1 MSETITAAADAAANT
16 LAAVSNGTA
25 AGVKATAVLPALLQL
40 LQRPGA
46 FFSGVAGPALKAF
59 VMGQWGWSETGYH
72 ALVAF
77 LCANAMAG
85 FVTITAL
92 VLTLA
97 ERKVAGFFQNRKG
110 PNRVGPWGLLQPI
123 ADVLKLLQK
132 EDIIPRAAD
141 KPVFMLAP
149 FVGMIA
155 TYMVLAIIPF
165 DKGMAVTDLN
175 IGVLYITAISGLG
188 VLSILMAGWSS
199 ANKYS
204 LLGGLRS
211 AAQIVSYELSPA
223 LVVLAVVLFCGT
235 LSVQGIVEHQG
246 PNWNLWAMGP
256 MGVLS
261 FLIYLVAGT
270 AEINRAP
277 FDLPEAESELVA
289 GYHTEYSGMRFSMFQ
304 LAEFMNMFI
313 IAALAATLF
322 LGGWQPL
329 HITVDGSNW
338 LAFLGFLDQVPG
350 YVYFFAKTILV
361 MFVIMWFRWTFPRV
375 RVDQLMKLEWKI
387 LLPLAFLNLIAVAL
401 WAAVGFGK

>member
-1 MSETITAAADAAANT
+1 MSEKLIIVRDFVIHLVRLPGDTLSTI
-16 LAAVSNGTA
+16 V
-25 AGVKATAVLPALLQL
+25 
-40 LQRPGA
+40 
-46 FFSGVAGPALKAF
+46 GPALKTL
-59 VMGQWGWSETGYH
+59 VMERFGWPENGYH

-85 FVTITAL
+85 FVTVTAL

-97 ERKVAGFFQNRKG
+97 ERKVAGYFQNRLG

-123 ADVLKLLQK
+123 ADVVKLLQK
-132 EDIIPRAAD
+132 EDTVPRLAD
-141 KPVFMLAP
+141 KPIFYLAP
-149 FVGMIA
+149 FIGMIA

-165 DKGMAVTDLN
+165 DKGLSVTDPSL
-175 IGVLYITAISGLG
+175 GVLYVTAVSGLG

-223 LVVLAVVLFCGT
+223 LVVLSVSLFCGT
-235 LSVQGIVEHQG
+235 LSIQSIVAHQAS
-246 PNWNLWAMGP
+246 NWNLWHMGP
-256 MGVLS
+256 MGVVGC
-261 FLIYLVAGT
+261 LIFLVAGT

-313 IAALAATLF
+313 IAALTATFF

-329 HITVDGSNW
+329 HITVHGTN
-338 LAFLGFLDQVPG
+338 LVAFLGFLDLVPG
-350 YVYFFAKTILV
+350 YIYFFAKTVSV
-361 MFVIMWFRWTFPRV
+361 MAVIMWFRWTFPRV

-387 LLPLAFLNLIAVAL
+387 LLPLSFVNLLLVAV
-401 WAAVGFGK
+401 WAACGFGR

>member
-1 MSETITAAADAAANT
+1 MMDSQT
-16 LAAVSNGTA
+16 LASALDLGTQL
-25 AGVKATAVLPALLQL
+25 VLH
-40 LQRPGA
+40 PGA
-46 FFSGVAGPALKAF
+46 AFSQVIGPALKSLLMDRF
-59 VMGQWGWSETGYH
+59 GFTELGYH
-72 ALVAF
+72 AVVAF

-85 FVTITAL
+85 FVTVTAL

-97 ERKVAGFFQNRKG
+97 ERKVAAFFQNRKG

-132 EDIIPRAAD
+132 EDIVPRNAD
-141 KPVFMLAP
+141 KPVFLLAP

-165 DKGMAVTDLN
+165 DDGLSVTDLN
-175 IGVLYITAISGLG
+175 VGVLYITAVSGLG

-223 LVVLAVVLFCGT
+223 LVVLSVVLYSGT
-235 LSVQGIVEHQG
+235 LSVQGIVREQAAG
-246 PNWNLWAMGP
+246 WNLWAMGP
-256 MGVLS
+256 MGL
-261 FLIYLVAGT
+261 LGLCIYLIAGT

-277 FDLPEAESELVA
+277 FDLPEAESELTA

-313 IAALAATLF
+313 IAALTATLF
-322 LGGWQPL
+322 LGGWQPVMVAGKNL
-329 HITVDGSNW
+329 
-338 LAFLGFLDQVPG
+338 LAGLPGLALIPG
-350 YVYFFAKTILV
+350 YVYFFTKTIAV

-387 LLPLAFLNLIAVAL
+387 LLPLSFVNLLAVAL
-401 WAAVGFGK
+401 WTAVRFSK

>member
-1 MSETITAAADAAANT
+1 MMDPLNLSSAVA
-16 LAAVSNGTA
+16 LAQQL
-25 AGVKATAVLPALLQL
+25 VL
-40 LQRPGA
+40 RPGEA
-46 FFSGVAGPALKAF
+46 FSQVVGPALKALLMDRF
-59 VMGQWGWSETGYH
+59 GFTELGYH
-72 ALVAF
+72 AVVAF

-85 FVTITAL
+85 FVTVTAL

-97 ERKVAGFFQNRKG
+97 ERKVAAFFQNRKG

-123 ADVLKLLQK
+123 ADVVKLLQK
-132 EDIIPRAAD
+132 EDIIPRNAD
-141 KPVFMLAP
+141 KPVFLLAP

-165 DKGMAVTDLN
+165 DDGLAVTDLN
-175 IGVLYITAISGLG
+175 VGVLYVTAVSGLG

-223 LVVLAVVLFCGT
+223 LVVLSVVLFSGT
-235 LSVQGIVEHQG
+235 LSVQGIVKQQAAG
-246 PNWNLWAMGP
+246 WNLWAMGP
-256 MGVLS
+256 MGLVGLC
-261 FLIYLVAGT
+261 IYLIAGT

-277 FDLPEAESELVA
+277 FDLPEAESELTA

-313 IAALAATLF
+313 IAALTATLF
-322 LGGWQPL
+322 LGGWQPVMVAGKNL
-329 HITVDGSNW
+329 
-338 LAFLGFLDQVPG
+338 LADLPGLALVPG
-350 YVYFFAKTILV
+350 YVYFFTKTIAV
-361 MFVIMWFRWTFPRV
+361 MFIIMWFRWTFPRV

-387 LLPLAFLNLIAVAL
+387 LLPLSFVNLVAVAL
-401 WAAVGFGK
+401 WTAVRFSK

>member
-1 MSETITAAADAAANT
+1 MMDSMNLSNALD
-16 LAAVSNGTA
+16 LAQHL
-25 AGVKATAVLPALLQL
+25 VLH
-40 LQRPGA
+40 PGA
-46 FFSGVAGPALKAF
+46 AFSQVIGPALKALLMDRF
-59 VMGQWGWSETGYH
+59 GFTELGYH
-72 ALVAF
+72 AVVAF

-85 FVTITAL
+85 FVTVTAL

-97 ERKVAGFFQNRKG
+97 ERKVAAFFQNRKG

-123 ADVLKLLQK
+123 ADVVKLLQK
-132 EDIIPRAAD
+132 EDIIPRNAD
-141 KPVFMLAP
+141 KPVFLLAP

-165 DKGMAVTDLN
+165 DDGLAVTDLN
-175 IGVLYITAISGLG
+175 VGVLYVTAVSGLG

-223 LVVLAVVLFCGT
+223 LVVLSVVLFSGT
-235 LSVQGIVEHQG
+235 LSVQGIVKQQAAG
-246 PNWNLWAMGP
+246 WNLWAMGP
-256 MGVLS
+256 MGLVGLC
-261 FLIYLVAGT
+261 IYLIAGT

-277 FDLPEAESELVA
+277 FDLPEAESELTA

-313 IAALAATLF
+313 IAALTATLF
-322 LGGWQPL
+322 LGGWQPVMVAGKNL
-329 HITVDGSNW
+329 
-338 LAFLGFLDQVPG
+338 LADLPGLALVPG
-350 YVYFFAKTILV
+350 YVYFFTKTIAV
-361 MFVIMWFRWTFPRV
+361 MFIIMWFRWTFPRV

-387 LLPLAFLNLIAVAL
+387 LLPLSFVNLLAVAL
-401 WAAVGFGK
+401 WTAVRFSK

>member
-1 MSETITAAADAAANT
+1 MSEPAANAAILPPLKQMLSQAPDFAVAMIRFPGDT
-16 LAAVSNGTA
+16 LA
-25 AGVKATAVLPALLQL
+25 GVV
-40 LQRPGA
+40 
-46 FFSGVAGPALKAF
+46 GPWLKALT
-59 VMGQWGWSETGYH
+59 MEQWGWSEAGYH

-92 VLTLA
+92 ILTLA

-141 KPVFMLAP
+141 KPVFLLAP

-165 DKGMAVTDLN
+165 DKGLAVTDLS
-175 IGVLYITAISGLG
+175 IGVLYITAVSGLG

-223 LVVLAVVLFCGT
+223 LVILSVVLFTGT
-235 LSVQGIVEHQG
+235 LSVQGIVAAQG
-246 PNWNLWAMGP
+246 ANWNLWAMGP
-256 MGVLS
+256 MGFLGM
-261 FLIYLVAGT
+261 LIYLVAGT

-277 FDLPEAESELVA
+277 FDLPEAESELTA

-313 IAALAATLF
+313 ISALTATVF

-329 HITVDGSNW
+329 HVTMDGANV
-338 LAFLGFLDQVPG
+338 LGFLGFLDHVPG
-350 YVYFFAKTILV
+350 YVYFFSKTILV
-361 MFVIMWFRWTFPRV
+361 MFIIMWFRWTFPRV

-387 LLPLAFLNLIAVAL
+387 LLPLAFLNLIAVAV
-401 WAAVGFGK
+401 WAAFGFGS

>member
-1 MSETITAAADAAANT
+1 MIDSNAAITATDLLIQLVLKPGPT
-16 LAAVSNGTA
+16 LNEV
-25 AGVKATAVLPALLQL
+25 V
-40 LQRPGA
+40 
-46 FFSGVAGPALKAF
+46 GPALEGY
-59 VMGQWGWSETGYH
+59 VMGHWGFSEAGYH
-72 ALVAF
+72 TLVAF
-77 LCANAMAG
+77 LCANVMAG
-85 FVTITAL
+85 FVTVTAL

-97 ERKVAGFFQNRKG
+97 ERKVAAFFQNRKG

-132 EDIIPRAAD
+132 EDTVPRAAD
-141 KPVFMLAP
+141 RPVFLLAP

-165 DKGMAVTDLN
+165 DKGLAVTDLN
-175 IGVLYITAISGLG
+175 IGVLYITAVSGLG

-204 LLGGLRS
+204 MLGGLRS

-223 LVVLAVVLFCGT
+223 LVVLSVVLYSGT
-235 LSVQGIVEHQG
+235 LSVQGIVEKQG
-246 PNWNLWAMGP
+246 QGWNLWAMGP
-256 MGVLS
+256 MGVVGL
-261 FLIYLVAGT
+261 LIYLIAGT

-313 IAALAATLF
+313 IAALTATLF

-329 HITVDGSNW
+329 MSGGKNL
-338 LAFLGFLDQVPG
+338 LAFIPGLALLPG
-350 YVYFFAKTILV
+350 YLYFFAKTTVV

-387 LLPLAFLNLIAVAL
+387 LLPLSFVNLIAVAL
-401 WAAVGFGK
+401 WAAAGFGK

>member
-1 MSETITAAADAAANT
+1 MAFS
-16 LAAVSNGTA
+16 
-25 AGVKATAVLPALLQL
+25 ALLQFIL
-40 LQRPGA
+40 KPGQ
-46 FFSGVAGPALKAF
+46 VLHEQVGPWLKALA
-59 VMGQWGWSETGYH
+59 MGPWGFSEAGYH

-85 FVTITAL
+85 FVTVTAL

-97 ERKVAGFFQNRKG
+97 ERKVAAYFQNRKG

-123 ADVLKLLQK
+123 ADVVKLLQK
-132 EDIIPRAAD
+132 EDIVPRAAD
-141 KPVFMLAP
+141 KPVFLLAP

-165 DKGMAVTDLN
+165 DKGLSVTDLN
-175 IGVLYITAISGLG
+175 IGVLYITAVSGLG

-204 LLGGLRS
+204 MLGGLRS

-223 LVVLAVVLFCGT
+223 LVVLSVVLFSGT
-235 LSVQGIVEHQG
+235 LSVQAIVEKQAQG
-246 PNWNLWAMGP
+246 WNLWAMGP
-256 MGVLS
+256 MGVVGL
-261 FLIYLVAGT
+261 LIYLVAGT

-313 IAALAATLF
+313 IAALTATLF
-322 LGGWQPL
+322 LGGWQP
-329 HITVDGSNW
+329 VMVAGKDV
-338 LAFLGFLDQVPG
+338 LAALPGAALIPG
-350 YVYFFAKTILV
+350 YLYFFAKTVLV

-375 RVDQLMKLEWKI
+375 RVDQLMKLEWKL
-387 LLPLAFLNLIAVAL
+387 LLPLSFVNLILVAL
-401 WAAVGFGK
+401 WAAAGFGK

>member
-1 MSETITAAADAAANT
+1 MIDSNAAITATDLFTQLVLKPGPT
-16 LAAVSNGTA
+16 LHEV
-25 AGVKATAVLPALLQL
+25 V
-40 LQRPGA
+40 
-46 FFSGVAGPALKAF
+46 GPALEGY
-59 VMGQWGWSETGYH
+59 VMGHWGFSEAGYH
-72 ALVAF
+72 TLVAF

-85 FVTITAL
+85 FVTVTAL

-97 ERKVAGFFQNRKG
+97 ERKVAAFFQNRKG

-132 EDIIPRAAD
+132 EDTVPRAAD
-141 KPVFMLAP
+141 RPVFLLAP

-165 DKGMAVTDLN
+165 DKDLAVTDLN
-175 IGVLYITAISGLG
+175 IGVLYITAVSGLG

-204 LLGGLRS
+204 MLGGLRS

-223 LVVLAVVLFCGT
+223 LVVLSVVLFSGT
-235 LSVQGIVEHQG
+235 LSVQGIVERQG
-246 PNWNLWAMGP
+246 QGWNLWAMGP
-256 MGVLS
+256 MGVVGL
-261 FLIYLVAGT
+261 LIYLVAGT

-313 IAALAATLF
+313 IAALTATLF

-329 HITVDGSNW
+329 MSGGKNL
-338 LAFLGFLDQVPG
+338 LAFIPGLALVPG
-350 YVYFFAKTILV
+350 YLYFFAKTTVV

-387 LLPLAFLNLIAVAL
+387 LLPLSFVNLIAVAL
-401 WAAVGFGK
+401 WAAAGFGK

>member
-1 MSETITAAADAAANT
+1 MMDSMNLSNALD
-16 LAAVSNGTA
+16 LAQQL
-25 AGVKATAVLPALLQL
+25 VLH
-40 LQRPGA
+40 PGA
-46 FFSGVAGPALKAF
+46 AFSQVIGPALKALLMDRF
-59 VMGQWGWSETGYH
+59 GFTELGYH
-72 ALVAF
+72 AVVAF

-85 FVTITAL
+85 FVTVTAL

-97 ERKVAGFFQNRKG
+97 ERKVAAFFQNRKG

-123 ADVLKLLQK
+123 ADVVKLLQK
-132 EDIIPRAAD
+132 EDIIPRNAD
-141 KPVFMLAP
+141 KPVFLLAP

-165 DKGMAVTDLN
+165 DDGLAVTDLN
-175 IGVLYITAISGLG
+175 VGVLYVTAVSGLG

-223 LVVLAVVLFCGT
+223 LVVLSVVLFSGT
-235 LSVQGIVEHQG
+235 LSVQGIVKQQAAG
-246 PNWNLWAMGP
+246 WNLWAMGP
-256 MGVLS
+256 MGLVGLC
-261 FLIYLVAGT
+261 IYLIAGT

-277 FDLPEAESELVA
+277 FDLPEAESELTA

-313 IAALAATLF
+313 IAALTATLF
-322 LGGWQPL
+322 LGGWQPVMVAGKNL
-329 HITVDGSNW
+329 
-338 LAFLGFLDQVPG
+338 LADLPGLALVPG
-350 YVYFFAKTILV
+350 YVYFFTKTIAV
-361 MFVIMWFRWTFPRV
+361 MFIIMWFRWTFPRV

-387 LLPLAFLNLIAVAL
+387 LLPLSFVNLVAVAL
-401 WAAVGFGK
+401 WTAVRFSK

>member
-1 MSETITAAADAAANT
+1 MNLSSAVA
-16 LAAVSNGTA
+16 LAQQL
-25 AGVKATAVLPALLQL
+25 VL
-40 LQRPGA
+40 RPGEA
-46 FFSGVAGPALKAF
+46 FSQVVGPALKALLMDRF
-59 VMGQWGWSETGYH
+59 GFTELGYH
-72 ALVAF
+72 AVVAF

-85 FVTITAL
+85 FVTVTAL

-97 ERKVAGFFQNRKG
+97 ERKVAAYFQNRKG

-123 ADVLKLLQK
+123 ADVMKLLQK
-132 EDIIPRAAD
+132 EDIIPRNAD
-141 KPVFMLAP
+141 KPVFLLAP

-165 DKGMAVTDLN
+165 DKGLSVTDLN
-175 IGVLYITAISGLG
+175 VGVLYITAVSGLG

-223 LVVLAVVLFCGT
+223 LVVLSVVLYSGT
-235 LSVQGIVEHQG
+235 LSVQGIVEQQSAG
-246 PNWNLWAMGP
+246 WNLWAMGP
-256 MGVLS
+256 MGL
-261 FLIYLVAGT
+261 LGLCIYLIAGT

-277 FDLPEAESELVA
+277 FDLPEAESELTA

-313 IAALAATLF
+313 VAALTATFF

-329 HITVDGSNW
+329 HVTVHGNNF
-338 LAFLGFLDQVPG
+338 LAFLGPLDHIPG
-350 YVYFFAKTILV
+350 YLY
-361 MFVIMWFRWTFPRV
+361 
-375 RVDQLMKLEWKI
+375 
-387 LLPLAFLNLIAVAL
+387 
-401 WAAVGFGK
+401 